1 MGVVRAP
8 VSAPPRFAGVRNSSQ
23 VSTQTAFRNVKAKS
37 DLFPPQRRFMSLWR
51 AGIEFSHKGTLAR
64 VMGANERFKRLVKT
78 FFVAWTDLIHWRA
91 SLRFVSI
98 YSSNIIRAKCQVE
111 YFQAWVE
118 VVEYR
123 EIQRL

>member
-1 MGVVRAP
+1 MLNP
-8 VSAPPRFAGVRNSSQ
+8 I
-23 VSTQTAFRNVKAKS
+23 
-37 DLFPPQRRFMSLWR
+37 LLPQRRFMSHWR
-51 AGIEFSHKGTLAR
+51 AGIAFSHKGTLAR
-64 VMGANERFKRLVKT
+64 VMGAKERFERLVKVL
-78 FFVAWTDLIHWRA
+78 FVAWTDLIDWRA

-98 YSSNIIRAKCQVE
+98 YMSNITRAKRQVE